1 MNYILKHGQN
11 FMAISDRIEAD
22 RHRHWL
28 IQLFLGGRKELNLE
42 VNDERI
48 PCGAVI
54 VNANTT
60 HRFESNGEPNF
71 TMLVDPVSELGQ
83 KFKGLLSERPCYVF
97 PDHETNVWRRA
108 FRNVLEKGGK
118 EDCLMFARNIAE
130 FFSDAAPRHFDDR
143 VSRVLMLLD
152 ECAHE
157 DEAHQLG
164 YFASKTGLS
173 ESRLAHLFKEET
185 GIPLKSYI
193 VLHKLRKAYDYIFDG
208 ENFTAAAL
216 RAGFGSPSHFAYTNK
231 LMTGMSATGILKN
244 SEFLKAD

>member
-1 MNYILKHGQN
+1 MNCIIKHGRN
-11 FMAISDRIEAD
+11 FMAISDRMEAD

-28 IQLFLGGRKELNLE
+28 MQLFLGGSRELNIE

-48 PCGAVI
+48 PCGAVM
-54 VNANTT
+54 VNMNTM
-60 HRFESNGEPNF
+60 HRFEPNGEPNF

-83 KFKGLLSERPCYVF
+83 KFKRLLSERPFYVF
-97 PDHETNVWRRA
+97 PDHETNVLRRA

-118 EDCLMFARNIAE
+118 EDYLIFARNIQD
-130 FFSDAAPRHFDDR
+130 FFAGAALHPFDDR
-143 VSRVLMLLD
+143 VRRVLMLLD

-157 DEAHQLG
+157 DEAHQLS
-164 YFASKTGLS
+164 YFATKTGLS

-216 RAGFGSPSHFAYTNK
+216 RAGFGSLSHFAYTNK

>member
-1 MNYILKHGQN
+1 MNFIIKHGRN

-28 IQLFLGGRKELNLE
+28 MQFFLGGPKELNIE
-42 VNDERI
+42 VNHERI

-54 VNANTT
+54 VNTHT
-60 HRFESNGEPNF
+60 MHRFEPNGEPNF

-83 KFKGLLSERPCYVF
+83 KFKGLLSERPYYVF
-97 PDHETNVWRRA
+97 PDHETNALRRA
-108 FRNVLEKGGK
+108 FRNALEKGGK
-118 EDCLMFARNIAE
+118 EDILGFARSMAA
-130 FFSDAAPRHFDDR
+130 FFADAAPRHFDDR
-143 VSRVLMLLD
+143 VSRVLVLLD

-157 DEAHQLG
+157 DEARQLG
-164 YFASKTGLS
+164 YFSSKTGLS
-173 ESRLAHLFKEET
+173 ASRLAHLFKEET

-193 VLHKLRKAYDYIFDG
+193 VLHKLRKAYNYIFDG

-216 RAGFGSPSHFAYTNK
+216 KAGFGSPSHFAYTNK